1 MSLYTSPIDI
11 QSARRAAK
19 DTVLPLSQPMRG
31 VNGQMISDVAV
42 AKGTQI
48 YLGLRASNLNPR
60 LWGEDAKE
68 WKPERWLKPLPETVS
83 DAKIP
88 GVYSNL

>member
-1 MSLYTSPIDI
+1 
-11 QSARRAAK
+11 
-19 DTVLPLSQPMRG
+19 MRG

-48 YLGLRASNLNPR
+48 YLGLRASNLNLR

-68 WKPERWLKPLPETVS
+68 WKPERW
-83 DAKIP
+83 
-88 GVYSNL
+88 